1 MKPDAIVCRTT
12 FGHVFIMDLLL
23 PSYLYNNIISGSEI
37 KIHSNFI
44 QKTFRIYQITIY
56 NVTLWKNITI

>member
-1 MKPDAIVCRTT
+1 MWAT
-12 FGHVFIMDLLL
+12 FGHIFIMDLFL

-44 QKTFRIYQITIY
+44 QK
-56 NVTLWKNITI
+56 NIQNIPDNNI